1 MDLLTPFHHGLL
13 WNLAALLTSSPRYK
27 PAGGQGATGVGED
40 VRYLAHHKRRPL
52 KRIRQGHQLLQE
64 VFLLCERVEIQ
75 GHQVLHLPE
84 HIS

>member
-1 MDLLTPFHHGLL
+1 MASSGILQLSLPHLQD
-13 WNLAALLTSSPRYK
+13 TSQLVAK
-27 PAGGQGATGVGED
+27 VQPAW
-40 VRYLAHHKRRPL
+40 VRMSGTWHHKRRPL